1 MENQNP
7 TKHNRG
13 LDKRAVLGIIFVL
26 IGGLFLLH
34 NYDLIPRD
42 VANVIF
48 TWEMI
53 LIVIGV
59 YNLLTQRFTSA
70 IILIGIGVFFLLPD
84 VYDLPVSF
92 HKLFWPA
99 IFILVGIIFIFRK
112 KVHASAHIFKFS
124 TKSSIDYIDDVS
136 IFGGGENYITSQNF
150 KGGRITAF
158 FGGSTYI
165 LKDAKLADGVNKID
179 IFTMFGGSKLIVPND
194 WKVKVEVVSIFGGYN
209 DKRRTI
215 NTDINDNKELVIK
228 GIVIFGGGEIIS
240 Y

>member
-1 MENQNP
+1 MENQ
-7 TKHNRG
+7 TSTRHNRG

-26 IGGLFLLH
+26 IGGLFLLN
-34 NYDLIPRD
+34 NYHLIPRH
-42 VANVIF
+42 VTNVIF

-53 LIVIGV
+53 LIVIGI
-59 YNLLTQRFTSA
+59 YNLLTQRFVSA
-70 IILIGIGVFFLLPD
+70 IILLGIGVFFLLPD
-84 VYDLPVSF
+84 VYNVPYSF

-99 IFILVGIIFIFRK
+99 LFIIVGLIFIFRK
-112 KVHASAHIFKFS
+112 KGHSTGSIFKHT
-124 TKSSIDYIDDVS
+124 TKSSIDFIDDVS
-136 IFGGGENYITSQNF
+136 IFGGAENYVTSQNF

-165 LKDAKLADGVNKID
+165 MKDAKLAEGVNKID

-194 WKVKVEVVSIFGGYN
+194 WNIKVEVVSIFGGYN